1 MQSYSYR
8 DRHFG
13 RIIITT
19 IIIIIIIVIDSI
31 VEIVKRREE
40 ERNLNT
46 SRFSIKMNRRR
57 VRVQDRPNFFAR
69 ILKKRR
75 KKEKK
80 EEKFDE
86 R

>member
-19 IIIIIIIVIDSI
+19 IIIIIVIDSI
-31 VEIVKRREE
+31 VGIKRREE

-69 ILKKRR
+69 ILKKGR